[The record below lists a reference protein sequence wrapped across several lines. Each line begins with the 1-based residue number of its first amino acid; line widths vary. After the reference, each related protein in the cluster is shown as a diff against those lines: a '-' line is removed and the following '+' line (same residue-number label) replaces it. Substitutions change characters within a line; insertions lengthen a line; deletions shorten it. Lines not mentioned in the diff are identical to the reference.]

1 VRGVAETVRLAIVTE
16 MAEAEVDQ
24 IAQVRP
30 RAVAEILVNT
40 GIEISSAS
48 LKFPTATSMPLNYSR
63 PGYWCC

>member
-1 VRGVAETVRLAIVTE
+1 